1 MGLDDVKA
9 EILDEAE
16 RKAQNIVDEATDHKD
31 EVLSDAEQ
39 RAENIVEEA
48 QNEAE
53 KEAEALRR
61 KELSSA
67 RMEARKKRLAAR
79 EDVLDDAF
87 DQFRETVLNLDEDEE
102 RELIEAGLDRL
113 SETADIGTVHAPAAF
128 EDLAT
133 EYGDYAELDG
143 RGFIAET
150 ADGSRRFDMR
160 FQQIA
165 DDVIEEHR
173 KDAAEVLFRE

>member
-1 MGLDDVKA
+1 MSLEDVKD

-16 RKAQNIVDEATDHKD
+16 RKAQNIVEEASSHKD
-31 EVLSDAEQ
+31 DVINAAEE
-39 RAENIVEEA
+39 RAESIVEQA
-48 QNEAE
+48 RQEAE
-53 KEAEALRR
+53 KEVEARRR

-79 EDVLDDAF
+79 QDVLDDAF
-87 DQFRETVLNLDEDEE
+87 DRFREELDALDENEE
-102 RELIEAGLDRL
+102 RDLIETGLDRL
-113 SETADIGTVHAPAAF
+113 SSAVDIGTVHAPAAF

-133 EYGDYAELDG
+133 EYGDFAELDG

-150 ADGSRRFDMR
+150 ADGNRRFDMR

-165 DDVIEEHR
+165 DDVIDDHR
-173 KDAAEVLFRE
+173 KDVAEVLFG

>member
-16 RKAQNIVDEATDHKD
+16 RKAQNIVDEATDHKS
-31 EVLSDAEQ
+31 EVISDAEA
-39 RAENIVEEA
+39 RAEEIVESA
-48 QNEAE
+48 RNKAE

-79 EDVLDDAF
+79 QDVLDDAF
-87 DQFRETVLNLDEDEE
+87 DQFHEEIEELAEDEE
-102 RELIEAGLDRL
+102 RALIKAGLDRL
-113 SETADIGTVHAPAAF
+113 SDTADIGTVHAPPAF
-128 EDLAT
+128 ERLAT
-133 EYGDYAELDG
+133 EYGDYAEIDG

-150 ADGSRRFDMR
+150 ADGNRRFDMR

-165 DDVIEEHR
+165 DDVIQEHR
-173 KDAAEVLFRE
+173 KDVAEVLFRE